1 MFGLSSAHLLNIMSG
16 KLGELQRGGA
26 VRFGQTLVAVAAL
39 LLSSCAPHVP
49 TETTPF
55 VVDPGQAQVTLFRDS
70 GGQNFVIKVDAREVG
85 KLAPSTYMMLNI
97 PAGKHLISAEDE
109 MLLGTPGQPRY
120 STYEL
125 EAVGGERIS
134 LHLAL
139 TQCPEGK
146 SLRQCKPLLEAA
158 DEQRAQAEIQKLRR
172 VGAQ

>member
-1 MFGLSSAHLLNIMSG
+1 M
-16 KLGELQRGGA
+16 
-26 VRFGQTLVAVAAL
+26 RFGQTLVAVAAL

-55 VVDPGQAQVTLFRDS
+55 VVDPGQVQVTLFRNS

-85 KLAPSTYMMLNI
+85 KLAPSTYMVLNV

-109 MLLGTPGQPRY
+109 MLMGTPGQPRY

>member
-1 MFGLSSAHLLNIMSG
+1 MIIA
-16 KLGELQRGGA
+16 A
-26 VRFGQTLVAVAAL
+26 V
-39 LLSSCAPHVP
+39 LLSACASRVP

-55 VVDPGQAQVTLFRDS
+55 VVDPAKAQVTLFRDS
-70 GGQNFVIKVDAREVG
+70 GGRNFVIKVDGREVG
-85 KLAPSTYMMLNI
+85 KLAPSTYMLLNI

-120 STYEL
+120 SLYEL
-125 EAVGGERIS
+125 EAVAGERIY

-146 SLRQCKPLLEAA
+146 SLRQCKPLLEAV
-158 DEQRAQAEIQKLRR
+158 DEQRAQAEIQKARR